1 MADITGPEQ
10 LLDRLQ
16 DLCGDSIRAVATYDR
31 DGYTV
36 HYATEEII
44 REYSEEDIDVIYD
57 DVILEDVEQ
66 PLQEQL
72 FDDMGTVEGKIKIFQ
87 DGTVA
92 HFWPTEQKEGVFI
105 SFTANADP
113 GVRSLLSIAQA
124 YYN

>member
-1 MADITGPEQ
+1 MADITEPEE
-10 LLDRLQ
+10 LLTRLQ
-16 DLCGDSIRAVATYDR
+16 DACGGSIRAVATYNR
-31 DGYTV
+31 DGYTI
-36 HYATEEII
+36 HYATEEIQS
-44 REYSEEDIDVIYD
+44 EYSEEDMDVIYD

-92 HFWPTEQKEGVFI
+92 HFWPTEKKDGVFV
-105 SFTANADP
+105 SFAADADP
-113 GVRSLLSIAQA
+113 GVRSLLRIVQE